1 MTVGTYLIEVVL
13 NPLAVGGLGTILA
26 AAMAARALTHQRR
39 LRRTL
44 IHLRMEVA
52 WKNARIRMYLVG
64 PIGASHLGGTKYF
77 IPPGER
83 INASTNQEFLRYI
96 GG

>member
-44 IHLRMEVA
+44 VHLRMEAA
-52 WKNARIRMYLVG
+52 WRNARTRMHLTG
-64 PIGASHLGGTKYF
+64 PIGISRSNSTKYSF
-77 IPPGER
+77 LPLER
-83 INASTNQEFLRYI
+83 INASTKQDFLR
-96 GG
+96 

>member
-44 IHLRMEVA
+44 IHLRMEAA
-52 WKNARIRMYLVG
+52 WRNARTRMHLTG
-64 PIGASHLGGTKYF
+64 PIGISHSNGTKYSF
-77 IPPGER
+77 MPLER
-83 INASTNQEFLRYI
+83 INASTKQDFLR
-96 GG
+96 